1 MSGAPTLVAPGLH
14 VVLGAGPVGR
24 AVAAELLGHPGT
36 HVRLVSRSG
45 GDGDRANR
53 LEPVAADLSDPARAV
68 AACAGA
74 ATVTFATAPAYTRWP
89 EDFPALQEAA
99 IRGAAAAGAVL
110 VAVENLYGY
119 GRAGRLREGDPLAA
133 TTRKGR
139 VRAAM
144 SLRLLAAHAAGD
156 LRATAG
162 RAADLFGP
170 GMAVSAL
177 GERVWPALLAGGKVG
192 WIGDPDAPHSFT
204 YLPDYARALVR
215 LGAEPAAWGRA
226 WHVPSPPDR
235 SARAILAEAASLAGV
250 APPRMRRMPRLA
262 LRLMARVSPLLREV
276 EEMAYQ
282 FEGPFRMDASDF
294 AAAFGQPATS
304 WDAALAETL
313 RAWDAGSLAASS
325 ERSDAA

>member
-1 MSGAPTLVAPGLH
+1 MSAAATPVAPGLH

-24 AVAAELLGHPGT
+24 AVAAELLRHDGT
-36 HVRLVSRSG
+36 RVRLVSRSG
-45 GDGDRANR
+45 GGDDRAPR
-53 LEPVAADLSDPARAV
+53 LERAAADLSDPARAV
-68 AACAGA
+68 SACAGA
-74 ATVTFATAPAYTRWP
+74 VTVTFAAAPAYTRWP

-99 IRGAAAAGAVL
+99 IRGTAEAGAVL
-110 VAVENLYGY
+110 VAVENLYAY
-119 GRAGRLREGDPLAA
+119 GRAGTLREGAPLAA

-144 SLRLLAAHAAGD
+144 SAHLLAAHATGD

-162 RAADLFGP
+162 RASDLFGP

-177 GERVWPALLAGGKVG
+177 GERVWPTLLAGGKVG

-215 LGAEPAAWGRA
+215 LGAEPAAWGRT

-235 SARAILAEAASLAGV
+235 SARAILAEAAALAGV
-250 APPRMRRMPRLA
+250 APPRVRRMPGLA
-262 LRLMARVSPLLREV
+262 LWLMARVSPLLREV

-282 FEGPFRMDASDF
+282 FEAPFRTDASDF
-294 AAAFGQPATS
+294 AAAFGQPATP

-313 RAWDAGSLAASS
+313 RAWGAKTITAS

>member
-1 MSGAPTLVAPGLH
+1 MSAAATPVAPRLH
-14 VVLGAGPVGR
+14 VVVGAGPVGR
-24 AVAAELLGHPGT
+24 AVAAELLRHDGT
-36 HVRLVSRSG
+36 RVRLVSRSG
-45 GDGDRANR
+45 GGDRAPR
-53 LEPVAADLSDPARAV
+53 FEPVAADLADPARAV

-74 ATVTFATAPAYTRWP
+74 ATVTFAAAPAYTRWP
-89 EDFPALQEAA
+89 EDFPALQDAA
-99 IRGAAAAGAVL
+99 IRGAAEAGAVL

-119 GRAGRLREGDPLAA
+119 GCAGTLREDDPLAA

-139 VRAAM
+139 VRAEMNA
-144 SLRLLAAHAAGD
+144 RLLTAHATGD

-162 RAADLFGP
+162 RASDLFGP

-177 GERVWPALLAGGKVG
+177 GEQVWPALLAGRAVS
-192 WIGDPDAPHSFT
+192 WIGDPDAPHTFT
-204 YLPDYARALVR
+204 HLPDYARALVR

-235 SARAILAEAASLAGV
+235 SARAILAEAAAMAGV
-250 APPRMRRMPRLA
+250 ASPRMRRLPGFA

-282 FEGPFRMDASDF
+282 FETPFRMDASDF
-294 AAAFGQPATS
+294 AATFGQPATP
-304 WDAALAETL
+304 WDAALADTL
-313 RAWDAGSLAASS
+313 RAWGAGSLAAS